1 MKFEARTVVFSETIN
16 EKGGFYSS
24 MYIYKLI
31 LESGLYMIH
40 IRRSNLDVRFLILEM
55 KTKCKTNLN
64 IWCNHSWHE
73 MYDLDYITT

>member
-40 IRRSNLDVRFLILEM
+40 IRRSNLDVRFLNSRDEDEM
-55 KTKCKTNLN
+55 QDDFEHL
-64 IWCNHSWHE
+64 
-73 MYDLDYITT
+73 M